1 MDTTT
6 DALDTRTHIE
16 RRLRAAFAP
25 VVELDVIDQ
34 SAAHA
39 GHAGAGEGG
48 GHFQIIL
55 VCESFEGKSPIQ
67 RQRAVYKVL
76 SEEMQSRIHALSM
89 TCLSPTEYD
98 AD

>member
-1 MDTTT
+1 MDTS

-16 RRLRAAFAP
+16 QRLRDAFAP

-39 GHAGAGEGG
+39 GHAGAREGG
-48 GHFQIIL
+48 GHFHVIL
-55 VCESFEGKSPIQ
+55 VAEAFEGTSPIQ
-67 RQRAVYKVL
+67 RQRDVYKVL
-76 SEEMQSRIHALSM
+76 AEEMKSRIHALSM
-89 TCLSPTEYD
+89 SCLSPSEYE

>member
-1 MDTTT
+1 MDTS
-6 DALDTRTHIE
+6 DAVDTRTHIE
-16 RRLRAAFAP
+16 QRLREAFAP
-25 VVELDVIDQ
+25 VIELDVIDQ

-39 GHAGAGEGG
+39 GHAGAREGG
-48 GHFQIIL
+48 GHFHVIL
-55 VCESFEGKSPIQ
+55 VCQAFEGQSPIQ

-89 TCLSPTEYD
+89 NCLSPTEYD